1 MRRIVLI
8 LVLAT
13 SAVFGWMFYQYSQ
26 QQKEQQQLQRYET
39 VLYEKTEQIY
49 KQAQDWTT
57 PIQVDVKDPRLTG
70 DYQIMAEFV
79 LSHMLQNAEARN
91 QYLRDLKALNW
102 DQFLNIDRLSKD
114 KKNNYAETEQMLK
127 DVHAVVESY
136 AQQVEQRQKEA
147 IAQAKDLAISSRF
160 RYQLTDSMKA
170 SEKSHEATRLFSLE
184 QQNLAKADQI
194 FLVLKNNQWEK
205 KNNTFMFYEDAP
217 LQQFNALYKE
227 ILALNSQMK
236 QVEKQTQKEVEQ
248 KL

>member
-26 QQKEQQQLQRYET
+26 QQKEQQQLQSYET

-136 AQQVEQRQKEA
+136 A
-147 IAQAKDLAISSRF
+147 
-160 RYQLTDSMKA
+160 
-170 SEKSHEATRLFSLE
+170 
-184 QQNLAKADQI
+184 
-194 FLVLKNNQWEK
+194 
-205 KNNTFMFYEDAP
+205 
-217 LQQFNALYKE
+217 
-227 ILALNSQMK
+227 
-236 QVEKQTQKEVEQ
+236 
-248 KL
+248 

>member
-26 QQKEQQQLQRYET
+26 QQKEQQQLQSYET

-127 DVHAVVESY
+127 DVHAVLR
-136 AQQVEQRQKEA
+136 AMH
-147 IAQAKDLAISSRF
+147 SR
-160 RYQLTDSMKA
+160 L
-170 SEKSHEATRLFSLE
+170 
-184 QQNLAKADQI
+184 
-194 FLVLKNNQWEK
+194 NNVK
-205 KNNTFMFYEDAP
+205 KRP
-217 LQQFNALYKE
+217 LLRPK
-227 ILALNSQMK
+227 I
-236 QVEKQTQKEVEQ
+236 
-248 KL
+248 